1 MHLINH
7 LLIIIKRYI
16 YISKFVPSKLNILA
30 VYNSIREVYDI
41 EKNIVIRKCINDKK
55 LKSKW
60 NPLKVFFDGNG
71 SI

>member
-7 LLIIIKRYI
+7 FLIIVKRYI
-16 YISKFVPSKLNILA
+16 YISKFGPSKLDILA
-30 VYNSIREVYDI
+30 VHNIIREVYDI
-41 EKNIVIRKCINDKK
+41 EKNIVIRKSINDKK

-60 NPLKVFFDGNG
+60 NPLKVFLDGNS

>member
-7 LLIIIKRYI
+7 LLIIVKRYI

-41 EKNIVIRKCINDKK
+41 EKNVVIRKCIND
-55 LKSKW
+55 
-60 NPLKVFFDGNG
+60 
-71 SI
+71 